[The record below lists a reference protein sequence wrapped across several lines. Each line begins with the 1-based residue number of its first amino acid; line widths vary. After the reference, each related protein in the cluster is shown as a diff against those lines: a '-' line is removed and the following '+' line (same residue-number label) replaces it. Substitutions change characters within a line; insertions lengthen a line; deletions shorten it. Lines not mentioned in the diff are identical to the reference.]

1 MAIDNKIKTWYTKK
15 QEAYM
20 SDITNNEKTLKLTAL
35 KIITAV
41 IYGIVS
47 LLAIVVFTLVLAG
60 WIRTK
65 NGIYWAA
72 YLVVLLSYGSVL
84 YAISL
89 IPAIIGLFI
98 SIIKRN
104 ELKSRKTLNF
114 FIVFSILPVATFL
127 LLFLPIIIIL

>member
-1 MAIDNKIKTWYTKK
+1 
-15 QEAYM
+15 M